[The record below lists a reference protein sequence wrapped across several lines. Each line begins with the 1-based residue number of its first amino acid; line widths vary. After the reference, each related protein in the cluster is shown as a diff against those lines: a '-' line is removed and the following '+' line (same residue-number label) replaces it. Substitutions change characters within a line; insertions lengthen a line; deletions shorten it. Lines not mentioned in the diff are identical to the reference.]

1 MKVGDLIT
9 IHPAAQGL
17 YLILEKLEDE
27 YLNTGGA
34 LWLLQGSEGVV
45 RMSEKWMEV
54 ICKI

>member
-34 LWLLQGSEGVV
+34 LWLLQGPEGVV